1 MIDVRTASED
11 ELRELLQDVQ
21 VALQGLSDV
30 SLRELEEVAR
40 RLERRDYLVAVFG
53 AFSAGKSSLLNALL
67 GDSILAVSPNPT
79 TASVTQLQGTDEA
92 GKNIVVTA
100 KTQEELWRDV
110 SSAFTALHEYPSEL
124 TEAISRGQ
132 ALNAKNYPTS
142 LRRHVRFIKAIC
154 EGYGEMQARL
164 GTKWTTTLDELKS
177 FSAIEHYAAYVAKV
191 DVHEDDPWLRKGFIF
206 VDTPGVDSIHRR
218 HTDVAFRYMRH
229 ADAVIFVMYYTHAFT
244 QGDRDFLLQ
253 LAGVQ
258 DVAKTNKLFAVINAV
273 DLAKSVDEREAVR
286 ARVEQ
291 ELRKL
296 GIRTPRVYEVSAQ
309 LGLAA
314 RRLAETP
321 EDAMYA
327 QMARTRLQ
335 LEGEAPLPAPDELF
349 AASGLRALEDDLT
362 DYVESE
368 GHQLAR
374 DMVWRAL
381 QQVKAQ
387 IDHLVHD
394 ETARQ
399 SDDEMYRAKRQVE
412 LAQLEASLTE
422 VRRRDDDRS
431 ASLLGQYARDLDELV
446 FHAGERIRLRYR
458 DLFREA
464 FHPGRFRVGRP
475 QEKLREASEELCEA
489 LARQIDIETRTLSLR
504 AVSLAEAT
512 VERIAVEWR
521 ETFEQHGVSVPIVER
536 FDFSSAVVES
546 VQSSVPADTF
556 RPYHRHFSSTKQ
568 FFEEGGQRAM
578 LDESELAV
586 MEAVKAGVVRAT
598 GDVTEHAVTLLQQAV
613 AGVYQAFFA
622 QLRTVE
628 EAASRPFDAR
638 RLQALVEAEEYM
650 NKLVGC

>member
-1 MIDVRTASED
+1 MTTASES
-11 ELRELLQDVQ
+11 ELRELLHDVQ
-21 VALQGLSDV
+21 VALQDLSDV
-30 SLRELEEVAR
+30 SLRELEEVVR

-67 GDSILAVSPNPT
+67 GESILAVSPNPT
-79 TASVTQLQGTDEA
+79 TASVTQLQGADQSGE
-92 GKNIVVTA
+92 KIVVTA
-100 KTQEELWRDV
+100 KTEEELWRDV
-110 SSAFTALHEYPSEL
+110 ASAFTALHEYPSGL

-132 ALNAKNYPTS
+132 ALSAKDYPTS

-154 EGYGEMQARL
+154 EGYGEMQGRL

-191 DVHEDDPWLRKGFIF
+191 DVYEDDPWLRKGFIF

-258 DVAKTNKLFAVINAV
+258 DVAKTNKLFAVVNAV
-273 DLAKSVDEREAVR
+273 DLAKSDDEREAVR

-314 RRLAETP
+314 RRLQEAPDDE
-321 EDAMYA
+321 MYVA
-327 QMARTRLQ
+327 MARARLQ
-335 LEGEAPLPAPDELF
+335 LEGEAPLPEPDALF
-349 AASGLRALEDDLT
+349 AASGLRALEDNLT
-362 DYVESE
+362 HYVESE

-374 DMVWRAL
+374 DMVRRVL

-399 SDDEMYRAKRQVE
+399 SDDELYRAKRHAE
-412 LAQLEASLTE
+412 LARLGAELTE
-422 VRRRDDDRS
+422 GRDRDDDRS

-464 FHPGRFRVGRP
+464 FHPGRFRLGRP

-489 LARQIDIETRTLSLR
+489 LSRQIDIETRTLSLR

-512 VERIAVEWR
+512 VERIVGEWR
-521 ETFEQHGVSVPIVER
+521 ERFEQHGVQAQSVER
-536 FDFSSAVVES
+536 FDFSPVVVES
-546 VQSSVPADTF
+546 VHSSVPADTL
-556 RPYHRHFSSTKQ
+556 RPFYRHFSSSKQ

-586 MEAVKAGVVRAT
+586 MEDVKAGVARAT

-613 AGVYQAFFA
+613 AGTYNDFLS
-622 QLRTVE
+622 QLRAVE

-638 RLQALVEAEEYM
+638 RLEALREAEEYM